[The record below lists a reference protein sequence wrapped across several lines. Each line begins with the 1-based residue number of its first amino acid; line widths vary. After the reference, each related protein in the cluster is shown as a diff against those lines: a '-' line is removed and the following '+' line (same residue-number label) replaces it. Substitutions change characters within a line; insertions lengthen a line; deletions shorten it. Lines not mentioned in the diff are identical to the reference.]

1 MPFEQLLGW
10 ARGRPAWQQDALR
23 RLAVHGELA
32 ENDLAALRLQIE
44 HSAGFPVEN
53 VPIPVPLSDEHLS
66 EAASNQPKTVLAS
79 LGPVQHV
86 DRLAADQA
94 PLRFAVNGITLI
106 YGANASGKSGY
117 CRIAKQ
123 LCRSLSPSELR
134 GDVYGEEKGDPPTV
148 DVGFRVGEDDQ
159 PKRDMIWIGGEQPSA
174 ELARISVFDTA
185 SARVYV
191 DKKRKIEFLPYELD
205 LLNKLGLGCSTL
217 EQEFRERET
226 AVNAAVNTPLPTGYT
241 DGTDTHTAI
250 AKLLPAIALDQLPSE
265 QGLRILG
272 TWSNKNQTKLDQA
285 GEALNNDPKTMMRLL
300 SDAKQALE
308 TVKEEVTKAVD
319 NLGDPAILAI
329 RNKQQDANTK
339 TLAAE
344 AVARDMFSDLPIPDL
359 GSEVWRQMLL
369 YAREFAASVFA
380 DKEPP
385 QLANGGI
392 CVLCQ
397 QDLDGE
403 AASRLAAFDGYIV
416 GRAAED
422 STAARLAFDEIRNAV
437 LVLVLKHKREMD
449 TLLARYA
456 GLSAPRR
463 EHATAIA
470 AFIEKTGERLD
481 SVKRILEDGNYDGL
495 ETLER
500 LPASPIQLID
510 DEINRLRQETNA
522 LENTE
527 RDEGALAVLK
537 ARHANLADQKRLS
550 EEIEIVVERR
560 NKLEE
565 RLRLITCRGEC
576 RRTAIT
582 RCMTDRR
589 REILT
594 PALRSA
600 LDDELKTLHLT
611 HIPLNLTDRG
621 EGVESIVEI
630 ALTAQQRIANNS
642 DVLSE
647 GEQRALALACFL
659 AELGELGRDH
669 GIIVDDPVSSLD
681 HTRMQAV
688 AERLAREAAKGRQVI
703 VFTHNILFH
712 HMLRME
718 ARRAR
723 VACHAEWMSSLGNDR
738 FGIIDASQRPRQMKN
753 VPERLQEINRDFQA
767 LIDAEYDYTN
777 EVFRPPVSALY
788 TQIRDTWERIVEDI
802 LFNRVVQR
810 FRPEI
815 MTQRLEE
822 ACIDPE
828 KDYPVIFEGMKRCS
842 HYSGHDLAEDLPP
855 ELPEP
860 ELIRRDADELQGF
873 FNAASE
879 RQKKLRKARPY
890 EKGVEPVLL

>member
-1 MPFEQLLGW
+1 MPFEQLLRW
-10 ARGRPAWQQDALR
+10 ARRRPAWQQDALR
-23 RLAVHGELA
+23 RLAVHGDLA
-32 ENDLAALRLQIE
+32 EYDLAALRLQIE

-134 GDVYGEEKGDPPTV
+134 GDVYGEEQGDPPTV
-148 DVGFRVGEDDQ
+148 AVGFRVGEDDQ
-159 PKRDMIWIGGEQPSA
+159 PKRDMTWIGGEQPSA
-174 ELARISVFDTA
+174 ELARISIFDTA

-217 EQEFRERET
+217 EQEFRKRET

-241 DGTDTHTAI
+241 DGTDAHTAI
-250 AKLLPAIALDQLPSE
+250 AKLLPTIALDQLPSE

-272 TWSNKNQTKLDQA
+272 TWSDKNQTELDQA
-285 GEALNNDPKTMMRLL
+285 AEALKNDPNTMMRLL

-308 TVKEEVTKAVD
+308 TVKEEVTRAVG
-319 NLGDPAILAI
+319 NLGDPAILAM

-344 AVARDMFSDLPIPDL
+344 AAARDMFSDLPIPDL

-397 QDLDGE
+397 QDLGGE
-403 AASRLAAFDGYIV
+403 AASRLADFDGYIV

-422 STAARLAFDEIRNAV
+422 STAATLASDEIRTAV
-437 LVLVLKHKREMD
+437 LVLVLRRKREMD
-449 TLLARYA
+449 TLLAGYA

-463 EHATAIA
+463 ENATAIA
-470 AFIEKTGERLD
+470 AFIEKAGERLD

-510 DEINRLRQETNA
+510 DEINRLQQETNE

-537 ARHANLADQKRLS
+537 ARHANLADQKRLG

-565 RLRLITCRGEC
+565 QLRLVTCRGKC

-582 RCMTDRR
+582 RSMTDRR

-600 LDDELKTLHLT
+600 LDNELKTLHLT
-611 HIPLNLTDRG
+611 HIPVNLTDRG
-621 EGVESIVEI
+621 EAVESIVEI
-630 ALTAQQRIANNS
+630 TLTAQQRIANNS

-659 AELGELGRDH
+659 AELGELGQDH

-712 HMLRME
+712 HMLRTA

-738 FGIIDASQRPRQMKN
+738 FGIIDASQKPRQMKN
-753 VPERLQEINRDFQA
+753 VPERLKEIDRDFQA
-767 LIDAEYDYTN
+767 LIDAEYDYPN
-777 EVFRPPVSALY
+777 EVFRPPVVALY
-788 TQIRDTWERIVEDI
+788 TQMRDTWERIVEDI

-815 MTQRLEE
+815 MTQRLKE

-860 ELIRRDADELQGF
+860 ELIRRDAEELRGF
-873 FNAASE
+873 FNAANE
-879 RQKKLRKARPY
+879 RQKKLRKARAY
-890 EKGVEPVLL
+890 EKGVEPILL